1 MTFRILIIAIT
12 IISFVACSK
21 SNPLKKGETVIY
33 GTVEG
38 FSTGSLRLV
47 KFTDIQNN
55 ITNTGSV
62 IKIDENGKF
71 NFKIHNESPEMYHLI
86 FENEIKRGYWTPIK
100 FFNDK
105 DSILFKLNSDKN
117 NIINGGELNKKF
129 NDYNTK
135 IKRYFEPKID
145 DTVTKKTQ
153 KEILTEFINHRY
165 TYINEKK
172 SEFSYYLLMED
183 ILYNSNNPI
192 LNTELIKNYAEDYKI
207 KYPKHNYSKII
218 DHKVLAFA
226 NLEVG
231 DMYIPFSAK
240 DITKTK
246 IDVSKIV
253 TKNRITIIDLWPPWC
268 APCIGKSKKLIP
280 FYEKYNDLNLEVVGV
295 VGRINSYKKY
305 EQAHEKFKY
314 PWKVLSEVNNEN
326 NIWDSYRLKTEPGG
340 IFVVDNKGII
350 LSKNPTTNEL
360 KNIISKQLNKVA
372 L

>member
-1 MTFRILIIAIT
+1 MAFRKLIIAIT
-12 IISFVACSK
+12 IISFIACNK
-21 SNPLKKGETVIY
+21 SNQLKKGETVIY

-38 FSTGSLRLV
+38 SRTDSLRLV

-55 ITNTGSV
+55 ITNTGSI
-62 IKIDENGKF
+62 IKIDENGEF
-71 NFKIHNESPEMYHLI
+71 LFKIRNESPEMYHLI
-86 FENEIKRGYWTPIK
+86 FENEVKRGYWTPIK

-105 DSILFKLNSDKN
+105 DSILFKLSSTKK
-117 NIINGGELNKKF
+117 NIIRGGELNEEF

-135 IKRYFEPKID
+135 IKSYFEPKVD
-145 DTVTKKTQ
+145 ETVTKKTQ
-153 KEILTEFINHRY
+153 EEILTAFIDHRY
-165 TYINEKK
+165 AYINEKK
-172 SEFSYYLLMED
+172 SEFGYYLLMED

-192 LNTELIKNYAEDYKI
+192 LNTELIKSYAEDYKI

-226 NLEVG
+226 NLDVG

-246 IDVSKIV
+246 INVSEIV
-253 TKNRITIIDLWPPWC
+253 AKNKVTIIDLWPPWC

-280 FYEKYNDLNLEVVGV
+280 FYEKYNDLSLEVVGV
-295 VGRINSYKKY
+295 IGRINSYKKY
-305 EQAHEKFKY
+305 EQAHEKFTY

-340 IFVVDNKGII
+340 IFVVDNNGII
-350 LSKNPTTNEL
+350 LSKNPTKTQLET
-360 KNIISKQLNKVA
+360 IISQHLN
-372 L
+372 